1 MTFGARNIDRAPD
14 VFTVKSMELVGIM
27 KASKELIDYIKSRA
41 EITAEYVEEYEPN
54 GDDRFKHIL
63 YDGMNSAFRE
73 ILGVIG
79 E

>member
-1 MTFGARNIDRAPD
+1 MRASKD
-14 VFTVKSMELVGIM
+14 KKENKM

-41 EITAEYVEEYEPN
+41 DKTAEYTERYEPH
-54 GDDRFKHIL
+54 GDDRFRHIL